1 MDATINEHH
10 IVSTFFKEF
19 VKQHVLDQHVPH
31 TIIPDSYDDD
41 HAPDVGDIDMTS
53 TTTTPTIQIWG
64 FQWQLHHASLWASR
78 PLADYF
84 NSNLMVS
91 NFFVADFTN
100 DSANMF
106 FYDERAWGKDVDA
119 LCNLRFMYHIFQ

>member
-1 MDATINEHH
+1 
-10 IVSTFFKEF
+10 
-19 VKQHVLDQHVPH
+19 
-31 TIIPDSYDDD
+31 
-41 HAPDVGDIDMTS
+41 MTS